1 MMQRKYII
9 LIGAGLVGC
18 VALIIGSFVATRP
31 RAYLEVQSAP
41 ATITLKTE
49 SRTSEITS
57 GERLRF
63 VPGSYAVTAS
73 AEGFEPATYTVDLE
87 EDKTTK
93 LYVSLVPQTDTARSQ
108 VDSAEARKIAKQA
121 KDLEREKFIGL
132 LPLQSGTFEI
142 LAVPALKHP
151 NTDRLDVFINTK
163 AASGEADAR
172 MMIASLKYDIDG
184 LLVGS
189 NRQYTIATGGN
200 FETKAMFD
208 PSSSRAPLLYI
219 TPIGTTTNE
228 QREAARTSALDSLK
242 EKGYDPERYNIYYTD
257 QYLAKYSP
265 VQSATPTH
273 GAGQP

>member
-1 MMQRKYII
+1 MQRKYIV

-18 VALIIGSFVATRP
+18 LALIIGSFIATRP

-41 ATITLKTE
+41 STISLKTE
-49 SRTSEITS
+49 SRTSKVTS

-63 VPGSYAVTAS
+63 VPGSHAVTAS
-73 AEGFEPATYTVDLE
+73 ADGFESATYTVDLE

-93 LYVSLVPQTDTARSQ
+93 LYVSLVPQTDTARGQ

-132 LPLQSGTFEI
+132 LPLQSATFEI

-208 PSSSRAPLLYI
+208 SSSSRAPLLYI

-242 EKGYDPERYNIYYTD
+242 EKDYDPERYNIYYTD
-257 QYLAKYSP
+257 PYLAKYSP
-265 VQSATPTH
+265 VQSTSPTH